1 MAGYIGNIQVPQ
13 ATQRRQDLVATA
25 GQTLFNT
32 LGYEPKY
39 VDVYLNGVK
48 LIDITEYTATNGT
61 DITLTSAASAGDT
74 LSYMSFTNFTIV
86 ETSGDL
92 NVSGN
97 LTVSNDTTLEGI
109 TTLEGTTIVEGSF
122 TSQGIDDNATS
133 TVVTLTSAGNM
144 EVGGDATVTGNVI
157 ADSFNDIITT
167 DDTVSGGEAMGVGNT
182 LPTDRASYIQG
193 IHLGSRAVLES
204 PNDTFSAVDS
214 VLLTNNGYATLSG
227 IKTQVNGP
235 ITRFQMDDGS
245 WRFTNY
251 HSSNGVTTPTAGDV
265 IAASNFTEAVV
276 ISSQG
281 ELTTQSLVSNGDLL
295 TKGAARFEGRI
306 TEEVHILSGT
316 SVSLDP
322 TNGTIQTHTL
332 TGNTTYTESLIDG
345 SSITLMIASTTN
357 TVTWPTIN
365 WVNNDT
371 LPPELGSTGS
381 TVVSIWHV
389 GGTLYGAFVG
399 NSVA

>member
-13 ATQRRQDLVATA
+13 ATQRRQDLVASA

-92 NVSGN
+92 NISGDLTISGDVS
-97 LTVSNDTTLEGI
+97 
-109 TTLEGTTIVEGSF
+109 
-122 TSQGIDDNATS
+122 
-133 TVVTLTSAGNM
+133 
-144 EVGGDATVTGNVI
+144 

-182 LPTDRASYIQG
+182 LPTDRASYLQG

-204 PNDTFSAVDS
+204 PNDTFSIVDS
-214 VLLTNNGYATLSG
+214 VLLTNNGYATSTG
-227 IKTQVNGP
+227 IKTQVDGP

-251 HSSNGVTTPTAGDV
+251 HSSNGVTTPSAGDV
-265 IAASNFTEAVV
+265 VSAASFTEAVL

-281 ELTTQSLVSNGDLL
+281 ALTAQSMLSLGAIRA
-295 TKGAARFEGRI
+295 KGNATFEGRI
-306 TEEVHILSGT
+306 TEGVHTLSGT
-316 SVSLDP
+316 SVNLNP

-332 TGNTTYTESLIDG
+332 TGNTTYTESFVDG
-345 SSITLMIASTTN
+345 SSLTLMIASTTN

-399 NSVA
+399 NSEA

>member
-1 MAGYIGNIQVPQ
+1 
-13 ATQRRQDLVATA
+13 
-25 GQTLFNT
+25 
-32 LGYEPKY
+32 
-39 VDVYLNGVK
+39 
-48 LIDITEYTATNGT
+48 
-61 DITLTSAASAGDT
+61 
-74 LSYMSFTNFTIV
+74 MSFTNFTIV

-97 LTVSNDTTLEGI
+97 LTVSND

-133 TVVTLTSAGNM
+133 TVVTLTSAGDM
-144 EVGGDATVTGNVI
+144 EVGGDTTVTGNVS

-182 LPTDRASYIQG
+182 LPTDRSAFIQG
-193 IHLGSRAVLES
+193 VHVGSRAILES
-204 PNDTFSAVDS
+204 PNDTFSFVDS
-214 VLLTNNGYATLSG
+214 VSWANNGYTTSTG
-227 IKTQVNGP
+227 IKAQLDGP
-235 ITRFQMDDGS
+235 ITRLQMGDGAWS
-245 WRFTNY
+245 FVNY
-251 HSSNGVTTPTAGDV
+251 HSSNGVTTPSAGDV
-265 IAASNFTEAVV
+265 VSAANFTEAVI

-281 ELTTQSLVSNGDLL
+281 ALTAQSMLSLGAIRA
-295 TKGAARFEGRI
+295 KGNATFEGRI
-306 TEEVHILSGT
+306 TEGVHTLSGT
-316 SVSLDP
+316 SVNLNP

-332 TGNTTYTESLIDG
+332 TGNTTYTESFVDG
-345 SSITLMIASTTN
+345 SSLTLMIASTTN

-399 NSVA
+399 NSEA